1 MIEKSSLINQDL
13 DFKTI
18 PSVDIISLDNKLQQT
33 VSTVNSSDADFSYA
47 EPFVQSFIIAI
58 TNLPPKDDIN
68 DYANDISKIM
78 RNFPD
83 PETGDPAFV
92 TLEQQMALLQQTLA
106 IVDKSS
112 SIYEPLMSVFVGTMY
127 LQSEMVSW
135 MQDIILS
142 GGKANNQ
149 QEW

>member
-1 MIEKSSLINQDL
+1 MIEKSSLINQNLDL
-13 DFKTI
+13 KKT
-18 PSVDIISLDNKLQQT
+18 SVDIISLDNKLQQT
-33 VSTVNSSDADFSYA
+33 VSTINSSDADFSYV
-47 EPFVQSFIIAI
+47 ESFVQSFIIAI

-83 PETGDPAFV
+83 PETGAPAFV

-142 GGKANNQ
+142 GGKTNNQ

>member
-1 MIEKSSLINQDL
+1 MIEKSSLINQNLDL
-13 DFKTI
+13 KKT
-18 PSVDIISLDNKLQQT
+18 SVDIISLDNKLQQT
-33 VSTVNSSDADFSYA
+33 VSTINSSDADFSYV
-47 EPFVQSFIIAI
+47 ESFVQSFIIAI

-83 PETGDPAFV
+83 PETGAPAFV

-135 MQDIILS
+135 MQDIILC
-142 GGKANNQ
+142 GGKTNNQ

>member
-1 MIEKSSLINQDL
+1 MIEKPSLINQNVDS
-13 DFKTI
+13 KKI
-18 PSVDIISLDNKLQQT
+18 PSVDIIPLDNKLQQT
-33 VSTVNSSDADFSYA
+33 VSTVNSSNEDFSYT
-47 EPFVQSFIIAI
+47 EPFIQSFIVAI

-83 PETGDPAFV
+83 PETGNPAFV

-106 IVDKSS
+106 IIDKSS
-112 SIYEPLMSVFVGTMY
+112 PVYEPLMSVFVGTMY

-142 GGKANNQ
+142 GGKTNNQ